1 MRKGRTRN
9 RILIVFGV
17 TIFSLVLG
25 LIFLPMPVARY
36 LVAGQLNE
44 LGIVHKGFDSLEID
58 LWNQE
63 IKVGP
68 LAFQRENAAR
78 SDRPVFA

>member
-1 MRKGRTRN
+1 MTETDKPGQQDPTPLNMPKGRTRN

-17 TIFSLVLG
+17 VIFSLVLG

-36 LVAGQLNE
+36 LVAGQLTE

-58 LWNQE
+58 L
-63 IKVGP
+63 
-68 LAFQRENAAR
+68 
-78 SDRPVFA
+78 